1 MTLQLKLT
9 EVKFGEESPI
19 GFKPAHRAL
28 IDRLPNLK
36 GARREHIFSIPT
48 RFKAGFRPVE
58 FAPFQQFHH
67 LCPRTRD

>member
-48 RFKAGFRPVE
+48 RFKINSLKLIDYEQTVHSNIHP
-58 FAPFQQFHH
+58 
-67 LCPRTRD
+67 